1 MSIPWSALVLL
12 VVLDVGQLDVGAG
25 AERSGH
31 TIPDR
36 SPGTRQPGVREGM
49 SGTHHG
55 PRRGV
60 TCGGEW

>member
-36 SPGTRQPGVREGM
+36 SPGALSRGSGRGCPALTTDPGAV
-49 SGTHHG
+49 
-55 PRRGV
+55 
-60 TCGGEW
+60 